1 MLMWWFLDQFISLC
15 VMNIAKA
22 RSTKLT
28 QKPAKENNQKPTNL
42 LIDKN
47 NQTIISK
54 NRLVMEKYLF
64 VCFSVGPHRRIK

>member
-28 QKPAKENNQKPTNL
+28 QKPLEEVNQA
-42 LIDKN
+42 
-47 NQTIISK
+47 
-54 NRLVMEKYLF
+54 
-64 VCFSVGPHRRIK
+64 